1 MSIANTTDTTLQGL
15 LNLSQQAK
23 TNKANFAEFFE
34 TDFSQSANFAKSAET
49 TMFSASSAQMQW
61 TNAHTEFDKM
71 MAFPFYGLINASKGW
86 EFFMSWTAS
95 TTTSVSVSNLLNES
109 DSDLPLQAFLASELS
124 DIDRTQLEAIS
135 KDVLKTELQADD
147 GFKTIFFRDAQSF
160 EFVQNTLSEANIQA
174 LKDEFGEDSFL
185 EREDG
190 SLVLTGKAEKFV
202 SGWQKALD
210 EVNSNEIS
218 LDTLITKDADLNG
231 TLDNSELGSVSQSTI
246 TITQETLFIVT
257 TIFIVYG
264 VALKG
269 DLESLL
275 ADFHALAKGFAFEN
289 LSTTSKLWLQENF
302 SQFFSEKA
310 DENSNAD
317 DEKSASDE
325 SGVNDE
331 NSANTQ
337 TSTTKEFDRAK
348 FDAFYA
354 NFKSGFNFV
363 SASFMGLKGYQA
375 NSLNFERLSAVASNL
390 ASNFTNNAQKA

>member
-1 MSIANTTDTTLQGL
+1 MSIANTTDTALQGL

-23 TNKANFAEFFE
+23 TSKANFAEFFE
-34 TDFSQSANFAKSAET
+34 LNSTQSTNSESNIMT
-49 TMFSASSAQMQW
+49 TMQDIADAFVRADKLESGVS
-61 TNAHTEFDKM
+61 TIFICNEFV
-71 MAFPFYGLINASKGW
+71 GW
-86 EFFMSWTAS
+86 SFWIDAIQTI
-95 TTTSVSVSNLLNES
+95 TTSISVSNLLNES
-109 DSDLPLQAFLASELS
+109 DSNLPLQAFLASELS

-202 SGWQKALD
+202 SGWQKTLD

-218 LDTLITKDADLNG
+218 LNTLITKDADLNG
-231 TLDNSELGSVSQSTI
+231 TLDNSELGSISQSTTI
-246 TITQETLFIVT
+246 ITQTTLIIASIS
-257 TIFIVYG
+257 IFIG
-264 VALKG
+264 HSSSLGSIAA
-269 DLESLL
+269 LL

-289 LSTTSKLWLQENF
+289 LSTTSKLWLEENF
-302 SQFFSEKA
+302 SQFFSEKTG
-310 DENSNAD
+310 ENAN

-331 NSANTQ
+331 NSANTE
-337 TSTTKEFDRAK
+337 TSTSTKEFDRAK

-354 NFKSGFNFV
+354 NFKAGFNFV

-390 ASNFTNNAQKA
+390 ASNLASNAQKA

>member
-1 MSIANTTDTTLQGL
+1 MSIANTTDKALQGL
-15 LNLSQQAK
+15 LNFSQQPK
-23 TNKANFAEFFE
+23 TSKANFAELFE
-34 TDFSQSANFAKSAET
+34 TDFSPIANSTKSADT
-49 TMFSASSAQMQW
+49 TMFSASSTQTQW
-61 TNAHTEFDKM
+61 TNAHTEFDKIV
-71 MAFPFYGLINASKGW
+71 ALSFHSLINASEGW
-86 EFFMSWTAS
+86 ELFTSWTAS
-95 TTTSVSVSNLLNES
+95 TTTSISVSNLLSQNE
-109 DSDLPLQAFLASELS
+109 SDLPLQAFLASELS
-124 DIDRTQLEAIS
+124 DIDRAQLEAIS

-147 GFKTIFFRDAQSF
+147 GFKTIFVRDAKSF

-210 EVNSNEIS
+210 EANSNEIS

-231 TLDNSELGSVSQSTI
+231 TLDSSELGSVSQSVM
-246 TITQETLFIVT
+246 TITQETLFVVT

-275 ADFHALAKGFAFEN
+275 ADFHALAEGFAFEN

-310 DENSNAD
+310 DENANAD
-317 DEKSASDE
+317 DEKNASDE
-325 SGVNDE
+325 SSVNDK

-337 TSTTKEFDRAK
+337 TSTTKEFDKAK

-354 NFKSGFNFV
+354 NFKAGFNFV

-375 NSLNFERLSAVASNL
+375 GALSFEKLSAVAGNL
-390 ASNFTNNAQKA
+390 ASNFINAQKA